1 MNTMKKGKSLLKE
14 DSLVKILDTTIRDGS
29 YAIDFKFSCNDVA
42 EIVKK
47 LEKLNIDYIEI
58 GHGMGLNASSPQNG
72 ISLHTDI
79 EYMEVAKD
87 NLKKSNFGFFCI
99 PGIARIEDLKTAKKY
114 GVTFVRVGVNA
125 DQLQD
130 AIPYVEA
137 ARNIGLI
144 VMVNFMK
151 SYIISPKQ
159 FGKNV
164 KMAEKIGAEYVYL
177 VDSAGGMLP
186 EQIKNYYEEA
196 KDNCNIKLGFH
207 GHNNMGLAVSNTV
220 FCVENGFDI
229 VDCSLQGLG
238 RSSGNASTEM
248 LIMTLKKK
256 GYDVDIDIPRL
267 LEYGYVLLR
276 DIKGNGVQNPLDLI
290 CGYTDFHS
298 SYLKYIYK
306 CCNELNVD
314 PLRLIIAYSKI
325 DKKNMHYEKL
335 CDIAKTL
342 PRDYE
347 NHPYKFT
354 QYFRDEV

>member
-1 MNTMKKGKSLLKE
+1 
-14 DSLVKILDTTIRDGS
+14 
-29 YAIDFKFSCNDVA
+29 
-42 EIVKK
+42 
-47 LEKLNIDYIEI
+47 
-58 GHGMGLNASSPQNG
+58 
-72 ISLHTDI
+72 
-79 EYMEVAKD
+79 
-87 NLKKSNFGFFCI
+87 
-99 PGIARIEDLKTAKKY
+99 
-114 GVTFVRVGVNA
+114 
-125 DQLQD
+125 
-130 AIPYVEA
+130 
-137 ARNIGLI
+137 
-144 VMVNFMK
+144 
-151 SYIISPKQ
+151 
-159 FGKNV
+159 
-164 KMAEKIGAEYVYL
+164 MAEKIGAEYVYL